1 MRLSTLMSFI
11 PKEIEK
17 PYKCKVIAGPFKGT
31 RGVATCQYMDGVI
44 GILCE
49 DEERAFAKESEII
62 CTPHWKKDWA
72 KESIFDAVEQFA
84 ALLSDED
91 FADAF
96 QSHLPGE
103 ETVADRP
110 ELENFEAAREWAVNS
125 GFADN
130 LADSL
135 DEGIEML
142 TSMLG
147 HAVEMLEEWENLA
160 CFPCRIAVNPDCV
173 HED

>member
-11 PKEIEK
+11 PKDIEK

-31 RGVATCQYMDGVI
+31 RGVATCQYIDGVI
-44 GILCE
+44 GILGE
-49 DEERAFAKESEII
+49 NDERAFAKEDQII
-62 CTPHWKKDWA
+62 CTPNWKKDWA
-72 KESIFDAVEQFA
+72 RESIFDAVEQFS
-84 ALLSDED
+84 ALLSDNA

-103 ETVADRP
+103 ETVIDHP

-142 TSMLG
+142 TSMLA

-160 CFPCRIAVNPDCV
+160 CTPCRTAVNPDSV
-173 HED
+173 T